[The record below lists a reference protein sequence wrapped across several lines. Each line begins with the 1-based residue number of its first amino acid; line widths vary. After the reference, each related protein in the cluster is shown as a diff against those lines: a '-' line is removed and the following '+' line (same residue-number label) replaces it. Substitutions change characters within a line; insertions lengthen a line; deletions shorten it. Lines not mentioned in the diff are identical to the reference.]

1 MRTSLGLTL
10 VWLLAAPLPAG
21 ARTWLDL
28 DASVTGDPGSAVLA
42 LVRSQPR
49 RFGHRG
55 ADLRATVTPLRGGS
69 VVRLTQALRGR
80 PVHGAELAVLVLGGR
95 VVAAT
100 GELAAIEREAG
111 RWMLA
116 EDAARTLV
124 ARSLA
129 GASVH
134 RSAAAVRARRGE
146 ARPVWIVDASRASPP
161 GSWRVVVDAETG
173 ELLESA
179 SRLRH
184 AGAANVY
191 PANPT
196 LTSLKQVALEG
207 LESTSELRG
216 VHADV
221 LSCGSAQG
229 KVSCERFAKPDAAG
243 DFLYQPNDPSVS
255 DPFVEANAYH
265 HVDQFHRWLTKRFL
279 FARKGKQQIQ
289 VLVNYHTETSSG
301 STQGLYN
308 AFYGDGDGDG
318 TPELVFG
325 QGSRDFAYDAD
336 VIYHEFTHSAIAET
350 SDLSPVIDDLGF
362 NLMPLALGEA
372 FADLFSSTFLDDP
385 NVGDYAGGKSA
396 LRSLAGTEVRC
407 PDDLSGEEHQDG
419 LIWGRAAWAVRA
431 GAPSKEL
438 FEDVL
443 YKTMATLT
451 SHATVAETAKLFE
464 KVAQQTSAPL
474 AQVASGVFTAR
485 SLASCERIVT
495 LVEGKQR
502 SGWTYG
508 TSIGMTA
515 VPAPMQY
522 KIVVPLDATR
532 LQVNAKASAWMGATG
547 TIGAFIRRDQ
557 PVVYA
562 GSKSTYDVL
571 LLNGQNSAILD
582 VGDPEQP
589 LTPGAT
595 YYVLPVN
602 VGANE
607 TMYRISYGLLRAKPD
622 AGPPAAD
629 LSSDRDLARG
639 DLAPSR
645 DAGHGPGGEPS
656 TPSEGSGCGCAVG
669 TSGES
674 PAFYL
679 GLVLTALVLG
689 RLRTSRRRERRC
701 R

>member
-1 MRTSLGLTL
+1 LTL
-10 VWLLAAPLPAG
+10 ASLLLAAPLPAT

-28 DASVTGDPGSAVLA
+28 DTSVQGDPGTAVLA
-42 LVRSQPR
+42 FVRSQPR

-55 ADLRATVTPLRGGS
+55 GELRATVTPLRGGS
-69 VVRLTQALRGR
+69 VVRLTQVLRGR
-80 PVHGAELAVLVLGGR
+80 PVHSAELAVLVLGGR
-95 VVAAT
+95 AIAAT
-100 GELAAIEREAG
+100 GELATIERELG
-111 RWMLA
+111 REALS
-116 EDAARTLV
+116 EGAARVLV
-124 ARSLA
+124 AHALA
-129 GASVH
+129 GATVH
-134 RSAAAVRARRGE
+134 RSAAAVRVRRGE
-146 ARPVWIVDASRASPP
+146 ARPVWIVDASRVSPP
-161 GSWRVVVDAETG
+161 GAWRVVVDAESA

-179 SRLRH
+179 SRLRF
-184 AGAANVY
+184 AGAASIY

-196 LTSLKQVALEG
+196 LTSLKQVTLEG
-207 LESTSELRG
+207 LESTTELRG

-221 LSCGSAQG
+221 VSCGSAQG
-229 KVSCERFAKPDAAG
+229 KVSCERLAKPDLAG

-255 DPFVEANAYH
+255 DPFVEANAYY
-265 HVDQFHRWLTKRFL
+265 HVDLFHRWLAKRFL

-318 TPELVFG
+318 APELVFG

-350 SDLSPVIDDLGF
+350 SDFSPVVDDLGF

-396 LRSLAGTEVRC
+396 LRSLAGTAVRC

-431 GAPSKEL
+431 GAPSKEV

-443 YKTMATLT
+443 YTTMAALT
-451 SHATVAETAKLFE
+451 SHATVADTAKLFE

-474 AQVASGVFTAR
+474 AQVASGIIAAR
-485 SLASCERIVT
+485 SLTSCERIVP

-502 SGWTYG
+502 TGWTYG
-508 TSIGMTA
+508 TSIGMTV

-607 TMYRISYGLLRAKPD
+607 TMYRISYGLLRATPD
-622 AGPPAAD
+622 AGPPGAD
-629 LSSDRDLARG
+629 LSGTRDLARG
-639 DLAPSR
+639 ELATGR
-645 DAGHGPGGEPS
+645 DAGQRVGGEPAP
-656 TPSEGSGCGCAVG
+656 PSEGSGCTCAVA
-669 TSGES
+669 SGAES
-674 PAFYL
+674 PAF
-679 GLVLTALVLG
+679 ALALALAALALG
-689 RLRTSRRRERRC
+689 RLRASRRRERRG